1 MRSIPSGRGF
11 SVASQML
18 TVVKDGL
25 VLNVDA
31 GDTNSYPGT
40 GVIWSDR
47 SVKATSLTL
56 VNGPSFTAATSA
68 VGANIG
74 FDGVDDYAD
83 GLSPAIE
90 SISNGGDFTV
100 DMWIKFNSAATT
112 QLVCGNTSTAVDGIG
127 GFGLALVASA
137 GTCLIRINYKT
148 STNLFTGTTSTGLST
163 GTWRHIVV
171 RFTYNIGGVFAFNSN
186 YNVYV
191 NNSEFF
197 NQNNVTPSGTVASS
211 NNFFM
216 IGRRPNGTQPAN
228 INIGALKV
236 YNRLLTTTEI
246 AQNYNALRG
255 RFGL

>member
-11 SVASQML
+11 SVSSQML

-47 SVKATSLTL
+47 SVKATPFTL
-56 VNGPSFTAATSA
+56 LSGPSFTAATST

-83 GLSPAIE
+83 ALSPAID

-100 DMWIKFNSAATT
+100 DMWIKFNSASTT

-127 GFGLALVASA
+127 GFGLALIASA
-137 GTCLIRINYKT
+137 GTCVIRINYKT
-148 STNLFTGTTSTGLST
+148 TTSLFIATTTTGLST
-163 GTWRHIVV
+163 GTWRHIVA
-171 RFTYNIGGVFAFNSN
+171 RFDYDTGGGTSN
-186 YNVYV
+186 YNVYS
-191 NNSEFF
+191 NNS
-197 NQNNVTPSGTVASS
+197 QLYDSGAISKPAGTPASS
-211 NNFFM
+211 INFFR